1 MSALYR
7 GITMAQAKTRQRNA
21 RGEGSRLRLEIIE
34 AAIRVID
41 ADTDRLTLTSVAGE
55 TGIAGPSI
63 YDHFSGVDDIRFEVI
78 RSCYED
84 LIDQVRQAQRDLQD
98 PVARLEATCLAYVGY
113 AARFPHRYSL
123 LFRAQRDREEK
134 SAVGDRGAAALQTLV
149 DGIADCK
156 AVGVSGSVDPYD
168 DALAIWSAIH
178 GLAMLRASRPNFAQ
192 LHDNELMRRMIHR
205 IALIIP
211 PA

>member
-1 MSALYR
+1 
-7 GITMAQAKTRQRNA
+7 MAQAKARQRNA

-34 AAIRVID
+34 AAIRLID
-41 ADTDRLTLTSVAGE
+41 KNTGRLTLTSIARE

-78 RSCYED
+78 RSCYGD
-84 LIDQVRQAQRDLQD
+84 LIDQVRQAQQRLQD
-98 PVARLEATCLAYVGY
+98 PVTRLEVTCLAYVGY

-123 LFRAQRDREEK
+123 VFRGQRDREEK
-134 SAVGDRGAAALQTLV
+134 SAVGERGAAALQTLV
-149 DGIADCK
+149 DSVADCK
-156 AVGVSGSVDPYD
+156 AAGVSGSVDPYQ

-178 GLAMLRASRPNFAQ
+178 GLAMLRASRPNFAR

-205 IALIIP
+205 LVLIP
-211 PA
+211 PSA